1 PGRCTG
7 WGQWRG
13 RPSWASRGTR
23 PWPPTASAWAGAS
36 ARPPWRPT
44 AATRAPTGSPPW
56 RWRRARRA
64 SRWDGGRR
72 TRWQAWASRW
82 PSAAGPATPPA
93 TPTAGPVHPPAPGV
107 LRTAARDIYRRL
119 MDAVSPELVSQ
130 AEAVVAA
137 VLGVQE
143 VGQVRVRWIG
153 HDLRAEVRLVVDA
166 DLTVVQAHDIAE
178 AAHHRLLHE

>member
-1 PGRCTG
+1 
-7 WGQWRG
+7 
-13 RPSWASRGTR
+13 
-23 PWPPTASAWAGAS
+23 
-36 ARPPWRPT
+36 
-44 AATRAPTGSPPW
+44 
-56 RWRRARRA
+56 
-64 SRWDGGRR
+64 
-72 TRWQAWASRW
+72 
-82 PSAAGPATPPA
+82 
-93 TPTAGPVHPPAPGV
+93 V

-137 VLGVQE
+137 VPGVQE

-178 AAHHRLLHE
+178 AAHHRLLHEVPRLSEAVVHADPCTHDGVDHHRETAHHEMASRDAAHQGRAPGRTL